1 MFLKKKKTR
10 LLTYTER
17 LNHGYFLSSTRIGN
31 GERWTLYDNKIRTYT
46 AVVSYKRIRVS
57 RGKGTEGRVLRTH
70 QTLVSGDPFFLGPG
84 SVTIA
89 VEQQRFQLVFLAHDG
104 RRAWCAFTWR
114 SEEEQGAGNERSL
127 SAGP

>member
-1 MFLKKKKTR
+1 MGIFCLRHESATASVGLCTTIKDVP
-10 LLTYTER
+10 
-17 LNHGYFLSSTRIGN
+17 IP
-31 GERWTLYDNKIRTYT
+31 T

-57 RGKGTEGRVLRTH
+57 RGKGTEEGRLLRTH

-104 RRAWCAFTWR
+104 RRA
-114 SEEEQGAGNERSL
+114 
-127 SAGP
+127 